1 MTKSL
6 ICASLYPMKK
16 IVKQSEKI
24 RIQKYLASCGVASRR
39 AIEKMI
45 VEKRITVNGQHIAL
59 GKKVDGSETIT
70 VDDKR
75 IPKQEDSQEKILLAF
90 NKPKGVITSVAPE
103 EGAKSLSD
111 FDFGKERVF
120 PIGRLD
126 KDSRGLILMTNDG
139 DLANKLTH
147 PKYEHEK
154 EYLVTLQSPI
164 SDSGIKK
171 LASGTIRISD
181 DGKQKI
187 ASKAEVKRK
196 TTNMFTITLAEGRNR
211 QIRKMCG
218 ALGLTISDLKR
229 IRIAGIKLEDLTAGN
244 CRTESITDL
253 TKHTN
258 TITE

>member
-1 MTKSL
+1 M
-6 ICASLYPMKK
+6 
-16 IVKQSEKI
+16 EKI

-70 VDDKR
+70 VDGKR
-75 IPKQEDSQEKILLAF
+75 IKKQEEASQKILLAF
-90 NKPKGVITSVAPE
+90 NKPKGVITSAAPE
-103 EGAKSLSD
+103 EGSKSLAD
-111 FDFGKERVF
+111 FDFGKNRVF

-126 KDSRGLILMTNDG
+126 KESRGLILMTNDG
-139 DLANKLTH
+139 ELANAITH
-147 PKYEHEK
+147 PKYKHEK

-181 DGKQKI
+181 SGEQKI
-187 ASKAEVKRK
+187 AAKAKVKRK
-196 TTNMFTITLAEGRNR
+196 TANMFTITLTEGRNR

-229 IRIAGIKLEDLTAGN
+229 IRIANIKLEDLPAGK
-244 CRTESITDL
+244 CRPENIA
-253 TKHTN
+253 K
-258 TITE
+258 ITERSEK